1 MAATLVPYLT
11 FRDGDASLRFLT
23 GVLGFEIVTEQRGD
37 DGTVVH
43 AELRRGDALVMGGA
57 GDVSPG
63 DAPGLYLVVDDVDGV
78 FAEATAAGAVVG
90 YPPEDTE
97 WGTRRAR
104 FRDPDGHEWSIGTYQ
119 PGQSW

>member
-1 MAATLVPYLT
+1 MATLVPYLT
-11 FRDGDASLRFLT
+11 FRDGEASLRFLT
-23 GVLGFEIVTEQRGD
+23 AVLGFEVVTAQRTD
-37 DGTVVH
+37 DGAVMH

-57 GDVSPG
+57 GDAQPG
-63 DAPGLYLVVDDVDGV
+63 AAPGLYLVVDDVD
-78 FAEATAAGAVVG
+78 ALYARAIEAGAGAG

-104 FRDPDGHEWSIGTYQ
+104 FRDPDGHEWSVGTYQ